1 MIQGN
6 AKSSFRRFC
15 MPALCALLGL
25 LLGFL
30 MDYHHGR
37 GFGVAL
43 FVLDLTDN
51 EKHAALATSF
61 FASLFF
67 WNKKTTSP
75 PHAGLFFQHSFKTLT
90 SLLFLAFFSY
100 CRLPAS
106 ARNAVFR
113 LGMTSFLSQFPD
125 EAATLKILLIE
136 NKPDPEKN
144 LPYASYYPM
153 VGDGSRSRIM
163 LANIVY
169 SKPCNTLVIKGHF
182 RYIVAV
188 FLDHVDEATAKKA
201 IIEDV
206 CKFANFS
213 GRPLFFT
220 KAFGLT
226 LVWEDMT

>member
-1 MIQGN
+1 
-6 AKSSFRRFC
+6 
-15 MPALCALLGL
+15 MPALCALLGW

-30 MDYHHGR
+30 MDYYHGR
-37 GFGVAL
+37 GFGKAL
-43 FVLDLTDN
+43 FVIDLTDH
-51 EKHAALATSF
+51 EKYVALAASF
-61 FASLFF
+61 GASLFF
-67 WNKKTTSP
+67 WKRKAKKPT
-75 PHAGLFFQHSFKTLT
+75 HASSFFQHSFKTLT
-90 SLLFLAFFSY
+90 SLLILAFFLY

-113 LGMTSFLSQFPD
+113 MGMTSFLSQFPD

-188 FLDHVDEATAKKA
+188 FLDHVDDATAKKA
-201 IIEDV
+201 ITEDV

-226 LVWEDMT
+226 LVWEDIT